1 MARGAGEQA
10 RTGRPRPP
18 RILLAKVG
26 LDGHDRGVKVL
37 AALLR
42 QHGFEVI
49 YLGLYNTP
57 EAVAQA
63 ALEED
68 ADVVG
73 VSFLSGEHMTLTP
86 KILDALRARGLGH
99 LPLLVGGVLPA
110 EDEELLV
117 SMGVTRVFRG
127 SLVRDVVQY
136 LESRVGLQPG
146 QGRGLRESLDG
157 ERKGAG

>member
-1 MARGAGEQA
+1 MARSEGELVQ
-10 RTGRPRPP
+10 TGRPVRV
-18 RILLAKVG
+18 LLAKVG

-42 QHGFEVI
+42 ESGFEVI

-68 ADVVG
+68 VDVVG
-73 VSFLSGEHMTLTP
+73 VSFLSGEHLSLTP
-86 KILDALRARGLGH
+86 KILEAFRDRGLER

-110 EDEELLV
+110 EDEEPLLA
-117 SMGVTRVFRG
+117 MGVRRVFRG
-127 SLVRDVVQY
+127 SLVRDVVGY
-136 LESRVGLQPG
+136 LESEF
-146 QGRGLRESLDG
+146 GRRTGPESVRRTAPEG
-157 ERKGAG
+157 WRKGAW

>member
-1 MARGAGEQA
+1 MVRSEAELVRAV
-10 RTGRPRPP
+10 RPV

-42 QHGFEVI
+42 EYGFEVI

-68 ADVVG
+68 VDVVG
-73 VSFLSGEHMTLTP
+73 VSFLSGEHLSLTP
-86 KILDALRARGLGH
+86 KILEALRDRGLGH

-110 EDEELLV
+110 EDEEPLLA
-117 SMGVTRVFRG
+117 MGVRRVFRG
-127 SLVRDVVQY
+127 SLVRDVVRY
-136 LESRVGLQPG
+136 LESEF
-146 QGRGLRESLDG
+146 GLRLGPESARREDPEG
-157 ERKGAG
+157 ERKGAC

>member
-1 MARGAGEQA
+1 MARSEGEIVRA
-10 RTGRPRPP
+10 VRPV

-42 QHGFEVI
+42 EYGFEVI

-68 ADVVG
+68 VDVVG
-73 VSFLSGEHMTLTP
+73 VSFLSGEHLSLTP
-86 KILDALRARGLGH
+86 KILEALRDRGLDR

-110 EDEELLV
+110 EDEQPLV
-117 SMGVTRVFRG
+117 AMGVRRVFRG
-127 SLVRDVVQY
+127 SLVREVVLY
-136 LESRVGLQPG
+136 LESEFGPQPG
-146 QGRGLRESLDG
+146 PENARREAPED
-157 ERKGAG
+157 ERKGAW

>member
-1 MARGAGEQA
+1 MACGPGEQA
-10 RTGRPRPP
+10 RTHRPP

-26 LDGHDRGVKVL
+26 LDGHDRGIKVVG
-37 AALLR
+37 ALLR

-73 VSFLSGEHMTLTP
+73 VSFLSGEHLMLTP
-86 KILDALRARGLGH
+86 KILDALRDRGLGH

-110 EDEELLV
+110 EDEESLLA
-117 SMGVTRVFRG
+117 MGVKAVFRG
-127 SLVRDVVQY
+127 SLVQDVVRY
-136 LESRVGLQPG
+136 LESLFQQQSPRERVVN
-146 QGRGLRESLDG
+146 G
-157 ERKGAG
+157 EKKGA

>member
-1 MARGAGEQA
+1 MARSEGELV
-10 RTGRPRPP
+10 RSVRPI

-42 QHGFEVI
+42 EHGFEVI

-57 EAVAQA
+57 EAVARA

-68 ADVVG
+68 VDVVG
-73 VSFLSGEHMTLTP
+73 VSFLSGEHLSLTP
-86 KILDALRARGLGH
+86 KILEALRGFGLDH

-110 EDEELLV
+110 EDEEPLV
-117 SMGVTRVFRG
+117 AMGVRRVFRG
-127 SLVRDVVQY
+127 SLVRDVVRY
-136 LESRVGLQPG
+136 LESEFGPRPGPHNARRAASERQGKGVG
-146 QGRGLRESLDG
+146 
-157 ERKGAG
+157 